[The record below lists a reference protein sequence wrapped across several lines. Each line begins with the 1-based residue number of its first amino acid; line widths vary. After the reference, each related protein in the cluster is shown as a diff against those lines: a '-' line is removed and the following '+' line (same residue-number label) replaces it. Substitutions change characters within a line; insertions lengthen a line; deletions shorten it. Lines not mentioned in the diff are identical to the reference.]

1 MAKMDNDRR
10 MMTVEQNSNDALKAE
25 VQKQMLE
32 IKRQER
38 LAQFDQQVIN
48 LGMVANKFEEKYG
61 TEDYRTQIMAMFLD
75 LALQMKEVI
84 ELISGVQTAMQCIGQ
99 AIDCVDDLLNMQEEM
114 LEGSLAQNYGLFE
127 RMKRKRKIN
136 RAMRNNRNRMKQMC
150 ASIEGGQKMALDMVN
165 ALRKSCGRMKLS
177 TEKSFAKQKKSDSKG
192 GTNISGDSAITPAA
206 RKFMDDLRAQ
216 NGGDTDKGV
225 PTSPAVPTTNG
236 SASSSTDDTL
246 GGII

>member
-1 MAKMDNDRR
+1 MAKLDSDRR
-10 MMTVEQNSNDALKAE
+10 MMVAEQSGNEALKAE
-25 VQKQMLE
+25 VEKQMLE

-114 LEGSLAQNYGLFE
+114 LEGSLSQNYGLFE
-127 RMKRKRKIN
+127 RWKRKRKIN

-165 ALRKSCGRMKLS
+165 ALRKSCGKMKLS
-177 TEKSFAKQKKSDSKG
+177 TEKSFEKQKKSESKG
-192 GTNISGDSAITPAA
+192 GTNVSGGSSITPAA

-216 NGGDTDKGV
+216 NGGNTDKSAPASPV
-225 PTSPAVPTTNG
+225 APASNSPAPSPN
-236 SASSSTDDTL
+236 DDTL